1 MKISKSYLSLVAVG
15 FLSGLASVSVTGC
28 DKVEDL
34 AEQCDLTCPAE
45 GILEG
50 NASISGIP
58 SVDSFFAATID
69 VRNAT
74 LELESSLRTELLALA
89 AALGVENPSNNVKD
103 LGNQVRDA
111 LKAQF
116 SAKLEGGVTI
126 GYAPPKCEADL
137 EVAVKASAQCDVEAS
152 PGKADFSCSGSCD
165 IEASVEAQ
173 AQCEASGTLRC
184 EVTAPAIKCE
194 GTCAGTCQLEVAAEC
209 SGTCSGTCEGNCS
222 ACVGGEC
229 KTDGNGVI
237 TNCAG
242 TCSGSCQGS
251 CEMSAGAS
259 CSGKCE
265 GTCEYTAPKG
275 GCEAN
280 ASVRCEAKAG
290 VDMKVDCKGQC
301 QGTIEPPKM
310 KAECQASVDAKA
322 RADLKCT
329 PPQLDIDYNFK
340 ASIGAEGKAEFRAL
354 LNVLR
359 IRFAA
364 ILALESKAQAVVEA
378 STALVNN
385 TGSMIDGVKA
395 RIEAEVSVKSIR
407 NISCAVSEAK
417 HVATMM
423 QQSGSTLEA
432 SIGAAASVKGSM
444 STYTYDR

>member
-28 DKVEDL
+28 DKVEEI
-34 AEQCDLTCPAE
+34 AEQCDLTCPAD
-45 GILEG
+45 GIIQG

-74 LELESSLRTELLALA
+74 LELETSLRTELLALA
-89 AALGVENPSNNVKD
+89 TALGIEKPSNDIKT
-103 LGNQVRDA
+103 LGQQVRDA

-116 SAKLEGGVTI
+116 SAKLEGGISI
-126 GYAPPKCEADL
+126 GFAPPKCEADL
-137 EVAVKASAQCDVEAS
+137 EVAVKASAQCDVEVK
-152 PGKADFSCSGSCD
+152 PGKAEFSCSGSCD

-173 AQCEASGTLRC
+173 AQCKASGTLRC
-184 EVTAPAIKCE
+184 QVTAPAIKCE
-194 GTCAGTCQLEVAAEC
+194 GTCAGTCQMEVAAEC

-259 CSGKCE
+259 CAGKCE
-265 GTCEYTAPKG
+265 GTCEYTAPQG

-280 ASVRCEAKAG
+280 AAVRCEAKAG
-290 VDMKVDCKGQC
+290 VDMKVDCKGSC

-310 KAECQASVDAKA
+310 KAECEASVKAKA

-340 ASIGAEGKAEFRAL
+340 ASIGADGKAEFRAL

-359 IRFAA
+359 LRFAA
-364 ILALESKAQAVVEA
+364 ILALESKAQAVVDA
-378 STALVNN
+378 AAGLGKNADTIMS
-385 TGSMIDGVKA
+385 GVKA
-395 RIEAEVSVKSIR
+395 RVEADVSIKSIR
-407 NISCAVSEAK
+407 DISCAVKEAK
-417 HVATMM
+417 NVVTMM
-423 QQSGSTLEA
+423 NQSGNSLKA